1 MRLEIRERG
10 NPEAKAEREAQN
22 ELNHA
27 LQGAPLAAGLPIL
40 LDCEGFEAFTAVF
53 PPSNEVAAAEYNAIR
68 RAFRTHGKAVRKA
81 LASLDG
87 GSAKK
92 TVEEETQSAEA
103 KKIAMLEKRL
113 EMMENIMRKAGLI
126 EADAEKDQEDDDDG
140 EGAEASKTAGVEAS
154 TKVASGGGH
163 PKQKGKTKRRLEED
177 ASTLAIT
184 TAQFRALATIC
195 FELQRDA
202 ELWTSVDVN
211 AFETALE
218 RAVQGLVAA
227 YPEPP
232 RNGGHLRRSLERVLN
247 EKDPAVEAIAESFA
261 KQARNQIAHGAPSWE
276 ASKQPIRWFGTLV
289 QPIDITAAGKTS
301 LIKEA
306 AQELEARFD
315 EKQLLPKEAVRLFG
329 AGQVLDND
337 PVAPPDV
344 PTAAPFVSGA
354 APAFGA
360 APALDAAVAAAEVE
374 VAAAEADLA
383 AAEADSDTPIT
394 DADSDSDF
402 AVLTDVGMPVAALPA
417 SFQDRSKRPERVKRA
432 PNALLCSDTDA
443 DAAAAGSDS
452 DTPPRCQACGS
463 TTLSEFCDECVN
475 RSIQGEHAALEEEG
489 MRVLMMLEQFE

>member
-1 MRLEIRERG
+1 MRLEIFERG
-10 NPEAKAEREAQN
+10 NPEAKAQREAQN

-154 TKVASGGGH
+154 TKVASGGGR

-184 TAQFRALATIC
+184 TTQFRALATIC

-329 AGQVLDND
+329 AGQVLNND

-360 APALDAAVAAAEVE
+360 APHAFGAAPHAFGAAPRA
-374 VAAAEADLA
+374 
-383 AAEADSDTPIT
+383 
-394 DADSDSDF
+394 F
-402 AVLTDVGMPVAALPA
+402 G
-417 SFQDRSKRPERVKRA
+417 DRSKRPERVKRA
-432 PNALLCSDTDA
+432 PNTLLCSDTDA

-489 MRVLMMLEQFE
+489 MRDLMMLEPFE